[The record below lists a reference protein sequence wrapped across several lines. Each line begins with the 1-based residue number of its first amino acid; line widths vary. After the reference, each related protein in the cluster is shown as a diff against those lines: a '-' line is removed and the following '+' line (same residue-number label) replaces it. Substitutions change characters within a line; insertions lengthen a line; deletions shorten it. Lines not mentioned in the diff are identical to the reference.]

1 MMPGE
6 NEGGKKPSKRL
17 SFDMNSN
24 RGITLKVCLTL
35 IMGVLA
41 FGSAAAQKSERATEE
56 DRAKT
61 KTKQAQAVSKAVYER
76 IQKAQEMVD
85 GKDYK
90 GALRTLNNLYNPDK
104 LTEYE
109 QANVLNYL
117 GFVYYNMDDTANA
130 IRTYER
136 MLALPTLEPQMA
148 KQTTFTMAQLYTMQ
162 EQYQKA
168 LNTIDKWFMLET
180 NPAPEPFILKAQI
193 LYNLNRYKDM
203 VAPIETAMDIARKRD
218 KPVREDWYGLLNF
231 AYFQQENYRKVRD
244 IQKILIQTWPKARYW
259 KSLAGAFTEL
269 GEDEKLIYAY
279 DAAHTQGMLVK
290 EAEFVTMA
298 QLYLQA
304 EVPYKAAKLL
314 DEKMTAGVVSKNE
327 KNYRLLSQAW
337 MLAMEDEKSIPALQA
352 AARLATH
359 GELDHRLANAYLNVG
374 NYAECVK
381 SANNAI
387 RKGGLKNPDNM
398 QISLGMCLYNLKR
411 YGDSKSA
418 FRKAANTP
426 RSQRT
431 ANQWIR
437 VINAD
442 LERNRQIRLAEEAAR
457 KKRQEL
463 DAKKALSARA

>member
-1 MMPGE
+1 
-6 NEGGKKPSKRL
+6 
-17 SFDMNSN
+17 MNIKH
-24 RGITLKVCLTL
+24 GITLKVCLAMML
-35 IMGVLA
+35 GVLA
-41 FGSAAAQKSERATEE
+41 MGNAMAQERATEE

-61 KTKQAQAVSKAVYER
+61 KTTQAQAVSKEVYER

-85 GKDYK
+85 EKNYN
-90 GALRTLNNLYNPDK
+90 GALKLLNNLYNPDK

-117 GFVYYNMDDTANA
+117 GFVYYNKDDINNA

-136 MLALPTLEPQMA
+136 MLAIPTLEPQMA
-148 KQTTFTMAQLYTMQ
+148 KQTTFTMAQLLTMQ
-162 EQYQKA
+162 EQYAKA
-168 LNTIDKWFMLET
+168 LTTIDKWFLLEP

-193 LYNLNRYKDM
+193 LYNLNRYQSM
-203 VAPIETAMDIARKRD
+203 VEPIENAMRIARERD
-218 KPVREDWYGLLNF
+218 KPVKEDWYGLLNF

-244 IQKILIQTWPKARYW
+244 IQKILIQNWPKARYW

-279 DAAHTQGMLVK
+279 DAAHTQGMLEK

-304 EVPYKAAKLL
+304 EVPYKAGKLL
-314 DEKMTAGVVSKNE
+314 EEKMSAGVVSKNE

-337 MLAMEDEKSIPALQA
+337 MLSMEDEKAIPALQQA
-352 AARLATH
+352 AQRSSD
-359 GELDHRLANAYLNVG
+359 GDLDLRLANAYLNLG
-374 NYAECVK
+374 NYSECVK
-381 SANNAI
+381 SANNAA

-398 QISLGMCLYNLKR
+398 QISLGMCLYNLKK
-411 YGDSKSA
+411 YSDAKAA
-418 FRKAANTP
+418 FRQAAKVP
-426 RSQRT
+426 RSKRT
-431 ANQWIR
+431 ADQWIK
-437 VINAD
+437 VIDAD

-463 DAKKALSARA
+463 EEKRGESGRV